1 MRQTVIS
8 DILMKLDVEVA
19 SRLTIRKLKF
29 VHSFPTHFPIFL
41 LICMMILP
49 PLLTLFD
56 FSRKMLEDDFAMSL
70 KKGKS

>member
-1 MRQTVIS
+1 MRLTVIS

-29 VHSFPTHFPIFL
+29 VHSFPWHFPGFL
-41 LICMMILP
+41 FVCMMIP
-49 PLLTLFD
+49 PPLTLFD